1 VFGPPEGRPTKT
13 QLHEA
18 VVYPRVLHLAFSIWK
33 VHNSPEAAIP
43 ACANKPDNMEPYGR
57 IPMLMH
63 ASHGTG
69 ASVICFK
76 LPEAKPRQNR
86 SYPQETLH

>member
-18 VVYPRVLHLAFSIWK
+18 VVYPRVVPLAFSIWQ
-33 VHNSPEAAIP
+33 VHNNPGAAIAP
-43 ACANKPDNMEPYGR
+43 WANKPDNMEPYGR
-57 IPMLMH
+57 IPMLTH

-69 ASVICFK
+69 APAICCK
-76 LPEAKPRQNR
+76 IA
-86 SYPQETLH
+86 